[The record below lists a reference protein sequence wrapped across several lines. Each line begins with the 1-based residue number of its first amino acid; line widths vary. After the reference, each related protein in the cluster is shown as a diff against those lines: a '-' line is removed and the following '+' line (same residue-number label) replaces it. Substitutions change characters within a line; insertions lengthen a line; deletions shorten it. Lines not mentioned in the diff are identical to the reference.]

1 MDNFDLM
8 NFDEKEGGAKQKSA
22 EDKPL
27 KIDLGGP
34 AAPSNGAVSRKPL
47 NLGGGAAP
55 PPAPKAAAPPKVGT
69 PAPAPAA
76 KPAPSP
82 KISYTGPAEE
92 PKSKAAGAFHSEGSK
107 ITSVKT
113 FFTKLHHGSVQFMD
127 EQISEWLKSNPG
139 VEIKQTNVCVGDVV
153 AKKTE
158 PNIIVMIWY

>member
-8 NFDEKEGGAKQKSA
+8 DFDEKEGGAKQKSA

-34 AAPSNGAVSRKPL
+34 AASANGGVSRKPL

-55 PPAPKAAAPPKVGT
+55 APAPKAPAPPKVGT
-69 PAPAPAA
+69 SAPAA
-76 KPAPSP
+76 RPTPA

-92 PKSKAAGAFHSEGSK
+92 PKGKAGGGFHSEGSK

>member
-1 MDNFDLM
+1 VKGKPVDNFDLI
-8 NFDEKEGGAKQKSA
+8 NFDDQEGGAKKQSS

-27 KIDLGGP
+27 KIDLAGPKNSANGG
-34 AAPSNGAVSRKPL
+34 VSRQPL

-55 PPAPKAAAPPKVGT
+55 PPAAATPKAA
-69 PAPAPAA
+69 APAPAA
-76 KPAPSP
+76 KPAP
-82 KISYTGPAEE
+82 KISYTGPAEQ
-92 PKSKAAGAFHSEGSK
+92 PNAQTGGGFHSEGSK

-127 EQISEWLKSNPG
+127 EQIAEWLKSNPG

>member
-1 MDNFDLM
+1 MDNFDLI
-8 NFDEKEGGAKQKSA
+8 NFDEKEGGAQKSSS

-27 KIDLGGP
+27 KIDLGGSSNS
-34 AAPSNGAVSRKPL
+34 SNGGVSRQPL
-47 NLGGGAAP
+47 TLGGGGAAP
-55 PPAPKAAAPPKVGT
+55 QPAAPKAPPKA
-69 PAPAPAA
+69 APAPAA
-76 KPAPSP
+76 KPAPT
-82 KISYTGPAEE
+82 KISYTGAAEQ
-92 PKSKAAGAFHSEGSK
+92 PKDQAAGKFHSEGSK

-127 EQISEWLKSNPG
+127 EQIAEWLKTNPG